1 MRVLF
6 VILLITFTSLLTAQ
20 GTTGDLTDRI
30 IRVSEDL
37 LAGYAQP
44 LVDVFGTGIST
55 GLFHSAYSHE
65 LLGFDLGIRLMY
77 INIPRSAKYFNG
89 TALICSL
96 AIDSMINLIEYEVE
110 LESLSTIFGPSVWT
124 TVPTE
129 GNALAVPPIVPAG
142 FNFSGVPL
150 FMPQLNIGLIFGS
163 EIALRY
169 VPYTFEGARM
179 RFLGYGI
186 KQQLNRLP
194 PLSLAQLPFAIA
206 IAGAYQKFKVRT
218 AGGETIVSSKTWNVQ
233 AIVST
238 RIGVIEP
245 MVAFG
250 VEKTTA
256 DFEYTFEYDIPDTL
270 YGIPLESITIQEE
283 ISLHF
288 ENPKCYRTIIG
299 LTLHM
304 GLLFMH
310 YDYNI
315 TPYSTHNLTLGFTWR

>member
-1 MRVLF
+1 M
-6 VILLITFTSLLTAQ
+6 AQ

-30 IRVSEDL
+30 VRVSEDL

-55 GLFHSAYSHE
+55 GLFHSAYSHDF
-65 LLGFDLGIRLMY
+65 LGFDLGVSLMY
-77 INIPRSAKYFNG
+77 IKIPSSARYFNG

-110 LESLSTIFGPSVWT
+110 LESLSTIFGPWDT
-124 TVPTE
+124 TIVPTD
-129 GNALAVPPIVPAG
+129 GNALAIPPIIPGG
-142 FNFSGVPL
+142 FSLSGVPL
-150 FMPQLNIGLIFGS
+150 IMPQLNVGFVFGS
-163 EIALRY
+163 EIAIRY
-169 VPYTFEGARM
+169 VPYTFKGAKM
-179 RFLGYGI
+179 QFIGCGI

-194 PLSLAQLPFAIA
+194 PLSLARLPFAIA

-245 MVAFG
+245 MVAFSM
-250 VEKTTA
+250 ENTTA

-270 YGIPLESITIQEE
+270 YGIPLESITISED

-288 ENPKCYRTIIG
+288 RSPKCYRTIIG
-299 LTLHM
+299 LTLHA